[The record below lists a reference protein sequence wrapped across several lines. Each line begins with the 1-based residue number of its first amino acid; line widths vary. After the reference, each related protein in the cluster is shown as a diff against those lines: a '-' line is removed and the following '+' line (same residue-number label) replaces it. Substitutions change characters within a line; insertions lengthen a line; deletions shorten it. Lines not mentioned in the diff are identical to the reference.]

1 MDIPKAQVESEDVL
15 TDIADEKACA
25 RLCQKTMKSIGEKDV
40 NCEFFV
46 YLTEDFPLS
55 HHRKGCVLKFG
66 IDGAELVKGP
76 GLLSSYRT
84 CKFP

>member
-25 RLCQKTMKSIGEKDV
+25 RLCQKTMKSIGEMDV

-46 YLTEDFPLS
+46 YLTEETD
-55 HHRKGCVLKFG
+55 HYKNCVLKFG
-66 IDGAELVKGP
+66 IEGAEVVEGR

-84 CKFP
+84 CKFL